1 MSLTSIPCAVAYNLN
16 VINHTTYIVAVKAL
30 KWRPGGFYFVLAL
43 YAATLLLS
51 TLAAADRRASAGKLV
66 VEAYLMAIAIL
77 TFNVVRSDRALKL
90 VTQAWMVGTVVT
102 VVTVVAGLAGVVLF
116 YYNVRSESNIFFVQL
131 RHIVSRELSSRSR
144 IVPQYEHVL

>member
-43 YAATLLLS
+43 YAAALLLS
-51 TLAAADRRASAGKLV
+51 TLSAADRRASAGKLV

-90 VTQAWMVGTVVT
+90 VTQAWMVGT